1 MVVGLGLESLVE
13 LGLEPLVGLA
23 LTRTDTRATARAEAR
38 SRVFTP
44 DRLLRC
50 IRRRRP
56 RLTRNDI
63 ELISSHLERSAR
75 A

>member
-1 MVVGLGLESLVE
+1 MVVGLGLEPLVE
-13 LGLEPLVGLA
+13 LGLGPLVGLA
-23 LTRTDTRATARAEAR
+23 LTRTDTRAQAR

-50 IRRRRP
+50 VRRQQP
-56 RLTRNDI
+56 RLTRNDTG
-63 ELISSHLERSAR
+63 LISSDLERSAP